1 MIQTG
6 KKVIRILFE
15 REDVQGSIIR
25 NQGNIL
31 DLGKKETGGYLI
43 RVINGTRLHFLPA
56 RFTYEVNVDSKFNL
70 IYFSIV
76 SFEY

>member
-43 RVINGTRLHFLPA
+43 RVINGN
-56 RFTYEVNVDSKFNL
+56 EVA
-70 IYFSIV
+70 FSACAV
-76 SFEY
+76 YV